1 MIAVDA
7 SVILGALIADKGADK
22 IERLIAAEDWLV
34 APELI
39 DLEIANALRR
49 LERLRRIAEVD
60 AVALLNHYL
69 KLRLLRFSVTEIIG
83 DIWRMRQNLTAYDA
97 SYVAMA
103 SSLDLPL
110 YTRDSKL
117 AAATGHSAKI
127 ILI

>member
-1 MIAVDA
+1 MIVVDA

-22 IERLIAAEDWLV
+22 IEKLIAAEDWLV

-39 DLEIANALRR
+39 DLEIASALRR

-69 KLRLLRFSVTEIIG
+69 KLRLLRFSVTDIIG

-97 SYVAMA
+97 SYAA
-103 SSLDLPL
+103 LAKSLDLPL
-110 YTRDSKL
+110 YTRDAKL
-117 AAATGHSAKI
+117 AAATGHGAKI
-127 ILI
+127 VLI